1 MCNTAFF
8 LLPQGLICLLTRN
21 NTGATEHLNRLLYSK
36 ITTAL
41 AAGNEQGLVGSVRHE
56 MTLLAAIVRQ
66 QDACWESRL
75 RTVVRLFIEAAR
87 RGGHSPAIMDAV
99 TLPCLNI
106 LQEVSTA
113 ASSGQKR
120 SKTEGGKGATM
131 ERPILDIRSWL
142 AGRIDFRAWTDQLAT
157 SSSSSEQANQ
167 RTLMRKYFARWRSET
182 EERIWRRANS
192 SLEEAAAIQGGQDS
206 YLKQILFNPSSRA
219 AREVAAALVQNI
231 MEHGPHARR
240 VALMDTLTAFL
251 AEVGRAPGEASQEFM
266 ALYRRLV
273 ASGEW
278 HYYLAVKG
286 VLTQL
291 AGLIEAEIAYF
302 GHLEQTRLGSDLALG
317 FAVKQ
322 LTGLL
327 ASLLE
332 QGRLKAAY
340 KSRLVSAV
348 LGGYLSLRRLVIQRT
363 KMVDETQDSLLA
375 LLEDLTTGTEEETRA
390 FMRCCVDT
398 LGRYPP
404 DDHLTPVFIFERL
417 CSLIYPEEA
426 DTGEF
431 LLVLEKDPQQEE
443 FLQGRMLG
451 NPYSSREPGLGP
463 LMREIKNKIC
473 MDCELVA
480 LLEDD
485 NGMELLVNN
494 KIISLDLPVKEV
506 YQRIWLPEAGEAEPM
521 RVVYRMRGL
530 LGDATEEFIESLDKK
545 EGEAS
550 DDEMTYALAS
560 VLGECGGLKVP

>member
-1 MCNTAFF
+1 MA
-8 LLPQGLICLLTRN
+8 
-21 NTGATEHLNRLLYSK
+21 A
-36 ITTAL
+36 AL
-41 AAGNEQGLVGSVRHE
+41 AGSDQSLGSVRHE

-66 QDACWESRL
+66 QDTCWESRL
-75 RTVVRLFIEAAR
+75 RTVVRLFLEAAR
-87 RGGHSPAIMDAV
+87 RGNSPAIMDAV

-106 LQEVSTA
+106 LQEVSAAATA
-113 ASSGQKR
+113 GVGSR
-120 SKTEGGKGATM
+120 SKTDKEGAAAA
-131 ERPILDIRSWL
+131 ERPVLDIRGWL
-142 AGRIDFRAWTDQLAT
+142 AGRIDFRAWTHQLD
-157 SSSSSEQANQ
+157 SSGQASQ
-167 RTLMRKYFARWRSET
+167 RSLVRKYFSRWRSEA
-182 EERIWRRANS
+182 EERAWRRANPTHT
-192 SLEEAAAIQGGQDS
+192 LEEMTASGDS
-206 YLKQILFNPSSRA
+206 YLKQILFNASSRS
-219 AREVAAALVQNI
+219 AREVAATLVQSI
-231 MEHGPHARR
+231 MESGPHARR
-240 VALMDTLTAFL
+240 LALMDTLTTFL
-251 AEVGRAPGEASQEFM
+251 SEVGRAGEASHEFM
-266 ALYRRLV
+266 TLYRKLV

-302 GHLEQTRLGSDLALG
+302 GYLEQTRLGSDLALG

-327 ASLLE
+327 GSLLE
-332 QGRLKAAY
+332 QGRLKSAY

-390 FMRCCVDT
+390 FMRCCVET
-398 LGRYPP
+398 LARYPP

-426 DTGEF
+426 ETGEF
-431 LLVLEKDPQQEE
+431 FLALEKDPQQEE

-451 NPYSSREPGLGP
+451 NPYSSREAGLGP

-550 DDEMTYALAS
+550 DDEMTYGLAS
-560 VLGECGGLKVP
+560 VLGECGGLRVSLTQNLLVWSLYEVLVPYI